1 MAIEKKNYLS
11 QENIIYL
18 DPMINNVELKAVEG
32 NIDQKIFSNHYYQ
45 LKKFLKK

>member
-1 MAIEKKNYLS
+1 MTWLLKKNYLS

-32 NIDQKIFSNHYYQ
+32 NIDQKILVITIIN
-45 LKKFLKK
+45 LKIS